1 MKKLVVYFMLD
12 LPYAAV
18 PNEKKF
24 SYKMKI

>member
-1 MKKLVVYFMLD
+1 MLD

-24 SYKMKI
+24 SYNVDVKKSLRKNV